1 MGLRRLRRGCR
12 LSIVEELRI
21 ETVSDATDGLR
32 ILRLSG
38 PFTLKTLFEFQ
49 NLVRSGDAPATI
61 IDLTEVP
68 YIDSAA
74 LGCLMGVH
82 VSAQRMKRP
91 YALVGAAPRIKT
103 LFETVA
109 VDKILVTYDTADEA
123 KEALLGKAKSA

>member
-1 MGLRRLRRGCR
+1 M
-12 LSIVEELRI
+12 EELRI
-21 ETVSDATDGLR
+21 ETISDAPEGIR
-32 ILRLSG
+32 VLRLSG
-38 PFTLKTLFEFQ
+38 PFTLKTLFDFQ
-49 NLVRSGDAPATI
+49 NLVRSGNAPATI

-91 YALVGAAPRIKT
+91 YALVGASPRIKT

-109 VDKILVTYDTADEA
+109 VDKILVTYDSLEEA
-123 KEALLGKAKSA
+123 KEALVGKAESA